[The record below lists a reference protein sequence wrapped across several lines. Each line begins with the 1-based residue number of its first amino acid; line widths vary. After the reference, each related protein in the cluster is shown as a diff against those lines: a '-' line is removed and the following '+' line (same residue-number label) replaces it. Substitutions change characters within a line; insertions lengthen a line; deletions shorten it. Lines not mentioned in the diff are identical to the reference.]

1 MHDFVCSVIVAVALF
16 RHIDKDGSGKLSK
29 AELKQLVVEAE
40 ADVPDDKIDE
50 LIAKVD
56 TSGSGEIS
64 FRDFVAALVQFV
76 KNRAG

>member
-1 MHDFVCSVIVAVALF
+1 MAVALF
-16 RHIDKDGSGKLSK
+16 RHIDKDNSGKLSK
-29 AELKQLVVEAE
+29 AELKQLVKEAE

-56 TSGSGEIS
+56 TSGTGEIS